1 MSELQN
7 HLKALLQRLDRMGM
21 RVEKAVR
28 EAIRAARTGDTD
40 LGQSLADADSFID
53 REEVQIEQECIRL
66 LALYQPAAIDLRTI
80 CTVIKANSDL
90 ERIADLAASIAK
102 RVKHM
107 VSEQIWFG
115 EYAYLNELAQALL
128 AQVGRTVRMLGGM
141 DATAAAEVI
150 HRDCE
155 VDRLYRRFI
164 RSVLDHDVNRAGG
177 AEVTMTLVQ
186 LAKAMERIGDHCTN
200 VAEDVIFLRTGD
212 IVRHAGVMGESA
224 D

>member
-7 HLKALLQRLDRMGM
+7 QLEALLQRLDRMGV

-107 VSEQIWFG
+107 VSDQIRFD
-115 EYAYLNELAQALL
+115 EFPYLNELARALL
-128 AQVGRTVRMLGGM
+128 GQVGRTVRMLGGM
-141 DATAAAEVI
+141 DADAAAEVI
-150 HRDCE
+150 KLDFE
-155 VDRLYRRFI
+155 VDHLYRRFI
-164 RSVLDHDVNRAGG
+164 HAVLDHDAARAGG

-212 IVRHAGVMGESA
+212 IVRHAGVMGEPG